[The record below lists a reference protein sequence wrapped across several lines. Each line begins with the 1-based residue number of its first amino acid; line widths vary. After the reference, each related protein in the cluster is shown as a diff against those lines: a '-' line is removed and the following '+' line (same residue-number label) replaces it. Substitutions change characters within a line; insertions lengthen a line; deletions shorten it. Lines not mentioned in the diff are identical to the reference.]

1 MYSPITDYRM
11 SFTRDAS
18 FKYKV
23 LQKRKAFG
31 KKVTVKAR
39 RYTDIVVANSII
51 FFVAT
56 CHVRFF
62 DRDEVHVQTSYQ
74 SVELVECPTSF
85 VTLLMLNKL
94 QILLTYI

>member
-1 MYSPITDYRM
+1 MFSPITDYRM

-39 RYTDIVVANSII
+39 RYTDIVVANSIY
-51 FFVAT
+51 FGSNSKLAT
-56 CHVRFF
+56 
-62 DRDEVHVQTSYQ
+62 
-74 SVELVECPTSF
+74 
-85 VTLLMLNKL
+85 
-94 QILLTYI
+94 